1 VCASTAL
8 LRKEQFE
15 SERGSDYIK
24 NLREIY
30 AVFKRIRLSY
40 DEADDLTPNDVVLE
54 NLGDEL
60 EAIEKHWTALKSSIA
75 PAHNLKDATPSVA
88 ESPVEEQQIDSNS
101 KCGLCLRN
109 LQGSGSFDASNI
121 ANLSHGIDSY
131 HAACANFWVNR
142 VAAALPALS

>member
-1 VCASTAL
+1 LSVHYFKFTITL
-8 LRKEQFE
+8 FNLFYYTQDVLQDVVE

-60 EAIEKHWTALKSSIA
+60 EAIKKHWTALKSSIA

-88 ESPVEEQQIDSNS
+88 ESPVEEQQENM
-101 KCGLCLRN
+101 N
-109 LQGSGSFDASNI
+109 PI
-121 ANLSHGIDSY
+121 ANYITQFMLQSLSGRL
-131 HAACANFWVNR
+131 NFNCRAGKVSAT
-142 VAAALPALS
+142 VSLLK

>member
-1 VCASTAL
+1 LSVHYFKFTITL
-8 LRKEQFE
+8 FNLFYYTQDVLQDVVE

-88 ESPVEEQQIDSNS
+88 ESPVEEQQENM
-101 KCGLCLRN
+101 N
-109 LQGSGSFDASNI
+109 PI
-121 ANLSHGIDSY
+121 ANYITQFMLQSLSGRL
-131 HAACANFWVNR
+131 NFNCRAGKVSAT
-142 VAAALPALS
+142 VSLLK